1 MLIDE
6 RREKVLKLYESGKH
20 IKEMAQILGVGHR
33 AIERDISALKSQNRI
48 TKTRQEFRQERVK
61 KLYEEGK
68 FLEEIADIENVT
80 TTAIKKD
87 IRELAE
93 RGQIQPRNRFRE
105 IRMKERQQIVMR
117 LYNEGKSV
125 SAISALIGVSNK
137 LIYKDIQKLKQ
148 ENKIESGI
156 RKQKR
161 QEQTVILY
169 SEGKSITEI
178 AQEMQVSMCTVYSDI
193 NNLMKYGKIVS
204 PPKTQKEKERDE
216 RTEEIL
222 KLVNEG
228 KKVTDIAKELG
239 VTRTTIYN
247 HLKNLETKVKVIIN
261 AYIKEQ
267 KNQEAKEF
275 IDACLNNNY
284 LSQEFQA
291 KLIKFKEEIE
301 KVEEKEKHEEER

>member
-6 RREKVLKLYESGKH
+6 RREKVLKLYESGKY
-20 IKEMAQILGVGHR
+20 IKEIAQILGVGHR
-33 AIERDISALKSQNRI
+33 AIERDISALKRQNRI
-48 TKTRQEFRQERVK
+48 TKTRQKFRQGRVK

-68 FLEEIADIENVT
+68 SLEEIANIENVT

-87 IRELAE
+87 IRELAG
-93 RGQIQPRNRFRE
+93 RGQIQPRNKFRE
-105 IRMKERQQIVMR
+105 RRMKERQQLVMR

-125 SAISALIGVSNK
+125 SAIAALIGVSNK
-137 LIYKDIQKLKQ
+137 VIYKDIQRLKQ

-156 RKQKR
+156 REQKR
-161 QEQTVILY
+161 QEQIVILY
-169 SEGKSITEI
+169 SEGKTIREI
-178 AQEMQVSMCTVYSDI
+178 AQEMQVSMCTVCRDI
-193 NNLMKYGKIVS
+193 NNLMKCGKIVL
-204 PPKTQKEKERDE
+204 PPKTQKEKARDE

-291 KLIKFKEEIE
+291 KLIKFKGEIE
-301 KVEEKEKHEEER
+301 KVEEKHEEE